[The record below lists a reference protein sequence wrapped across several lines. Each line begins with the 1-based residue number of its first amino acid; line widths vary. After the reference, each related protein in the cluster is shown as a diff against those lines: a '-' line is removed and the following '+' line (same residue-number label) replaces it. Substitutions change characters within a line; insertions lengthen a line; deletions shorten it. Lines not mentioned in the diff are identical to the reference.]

1 MALLPIS
8 DDLIPH
14 LTNAE
19 CAFTKSVSCLEV
31 GEMRN
36 PQNVEAFFPVQK
48 LTEKP
53 YTDTT

>member
-36 PQNVEAFFPVQK
+36 PQNVEAFFPVRK